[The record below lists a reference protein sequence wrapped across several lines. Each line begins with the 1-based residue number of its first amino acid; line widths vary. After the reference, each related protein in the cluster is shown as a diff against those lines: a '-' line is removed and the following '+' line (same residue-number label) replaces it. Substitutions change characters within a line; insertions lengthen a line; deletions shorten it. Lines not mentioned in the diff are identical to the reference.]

1 MAIEF
6 EVKGE
11 FIKLDAL
18 MKAAG
23 LLPTGGAAK
32 DAIQAGRVLV
42 NGQKET
48 RRGAKLRGGETVS
61 FDGKEI
67 LIKAG
72 EAAGGGKPAA

>member
-1 MAIEF
+1 MAAVEF

-23 LLPTGGAAK
+23 LAPSGGVAK
-32 DAIQAGRVLV
+32 EAIQSGEVLV

-61 FDGKEI
+61 FGGKEI
-67 LIKAG
+67 LVKAA
-72 EAAGGGKPAA
+72 EEKPAA